1 MQDVI
6 GKLESYPEIIELIE
20 RAITDNPPIQITEG
34 NIIRDG
40 YHEQLDR
47 YRDAMN
53 NGKLWIAM
61 LQKEEEKDR
70 HQNAENW
77 LQPHFWL
84 LHRSNEGEPC
94 GVARRYV

>member
-1 MQDVI
+1 M
-6 GKLESYPEIIELIE
+6 ESYPEIIELIE

-40 YHEQLDR
+40 CTMSTDR

-61 LQKEEEKDR
+61 LQKEERERPASKTLKI
-70 HQNAENW
+70 NTTAF
-77 LQPHFWL
+77 L
-84 LHRSNEGEPC
+84 
-94 GVARRYV
+94 AIT